1 MILGAGKA
9 ITWDG
14 VRAAPLIAKQIMD
27 RVRFLQNAEE
37 KEHQQ
42 NVDRDS
48 KPEKRSPDSGSG
60 SL

>member
-42 NVDRDS
+42 NVDKDS
-48 KPEKRSPDSGSG
+48 KPEKKVS
-60 SL
+60 